1 MEKVDRILLT
11 VVMIAGLVF
20 ALCFR
25 ASLTDKTQGTRLEG
39 FYVAELFDVESFQN
53 VGAREYFENYA
64 MRIQEELDGAQFLIT
79 CVPTGDVKYD
89 YGFATTTVKVTSVL
103 RGEGISAGDVIRVFR
118 GGWQVY
124 YDRPVEGN
132 YIDLGFSTFFLGG
145 GEYLLFLSQRMDVNE
160 IKYGRVYEI
169 PQLLILPAFCL
180 EERQRVVIEPTYG
193 NGNYV
198 PLEPL
203 RGNEFL
209 AASESTMDGLLEYK
223 RLIIE
228 RYAPQLGAFESV
240 GNYQ

>member
-11 VVMIAGLVF
+11 LVMIAGLVF

-25 ASLTDKTQGTRLEG
+25 TSLTDKTRGTRLEG
-39 FYVAELFDVESFQN
+39 FYAAEFFDVESFQDIS
-53 VGAREYFENYA
+53 AREYFENYA
-64 MRIQEELDGAQFLIT
+64 KSIRGELDAAQFLIT

-89 YGFATTTVKVTSVL
+89 TGFAATTVKVTSVL
-103 RGEGISAGDVIRVFR
+103 KGEGIAVGDVIRVWR

-145 GEYLLFLSQRMDVNE
+145 GEYLLFLSERMDVNE
-160 IKYGRVYEI
+160 TKYGQVYEI

-180 EERQRVVIEPTYG
+180 EERERVVIEPTYG
-193 NGNYV
+193 NGTYV
-198 PLEPL
+198 PLEPI

-228 RYAPQLGAFESV
+228 RYAPQLGTSGGGEE
-240 GNYQ
+240 